1 MRSPKLGLLSFL
13 PLAVALL
20 CASAAAQ
27 VSGKLLL
34 GAYKPVAP
42 PSKRPSCNWEL
53 ENGVKEVKPDR
64 VDVRR
69 ELAVVLIGEGEPK
82 GLDRLEIAFAGGS
95 LMPSTIVAR
104 KGATLLLRNDDEI
117 AHELLAQG
125 MPGFTAEAIGPR
137 GRRSLNLTEVGAWP
151 LRDNV
156 VTHVTGHLHVLPDLI
171 AVGTIDAEGQFSF
184 KDIEPGKYV
193 LKIFHG
199 EKELDSQAIELNGKT
214 LSVNPI
220 TLMATSGSK

>member
-1 MRSPKLGLLSFL
+1 MKSPKLGLLSFV
-13 PLAVALL
+13 PLAAALL

-34 GAYKPVAP
+34 GAYKPVSP

-82 GLDRLEIAFAGGS
+82 GLDRVEIAFTGGS

-104 KGATLLLRNDDEI
+104 KGSTLLFRNDDEI

-125 MPGFTAEAIGPR
+125 LPGFAAEAIGPR
-137 GRRSLNLTEVGAWP
+137 GRRSLSLTSVGAWP

-156 VTHVTGHLHVLPDLI
+156 VTHVTGYLHVLPDLI
-171 AVGTIDAEGQFSF
+171 AVGTVDAEGQFSF
-184 KDIEPGKYV
+184 KDVEPGKYV

-199 EKELDSQAIELNGKT
+199 EKELDSQAIELTSKT